1 MTKVAGKVLRN
12 EAFESRVSDSY
23 KIKVIER
30 MPLLSHLRR
39 WFLSEG
45 IHDCSKFLGADGS
58 ISILVKQGECFSEF
72 CCLFLCQMVCHY
84 FPGPCL
90 KRVSDSEFCI
100 NNQNM

>member
-1 MTKVAGKVLRN
+1 
-12 EAFESRVSDSY
+12 
-23 KIKVIER
+23 

-84 FPGPCL
+84 FLGPCL
-90 KRVSDSEFCI
+90 KECLT
-100 NNQNM
+100 QNSALTTKICDQNLNYRSNVNIFSHIMKVVR